1 MADPL
6 VLLHGFTQTGAAWDQ
21 VRALLGGRETHAPDL
36 RGHGARAG
44 DRPIDTATLVADVLE
59 AAPPRFDLAG
69 YSMGG
74 RLALHVALAAPGR
87 VRRLALIATTAG
99 IADPEEAQRRR
110 EADEELAVLLE
121 RDGIEAFADRWG
133 ALPLFARQTEAQRA
147 RARAMR
153 LGQDPAGLAAAL
165 RGFGTGA
172 MEPVWDRLAALN
184 LPVTIVVGSEDER
197 FREVARRLH
206 AAMPWA
212 RVVVV
217 AGAGHGLPLE
227 APGALA
233 RALER

>member
-6 VLLHGFTQTGAAWDQ
+6 VLLHGFTQTGAAWDE
-21 VRALLGGRETHAPDL
+21 VRARLGDRETHAPDL

-87 VRRLALIATTAG
+87 VRRLALVATTAG

-133 ALPLFARQTEAQRA
+133 ALPLFARQTEEQRA

-153 LGQDPAGLAAAL
+153 LRQDPAGLAAAL
-165 RGFGTGA
+165 RGFGTGT
-172 MEPVWDRLAALN
+172 MEPVWARLPALN

-197 FREVARRLH
+197 FREIARRLH

-217 AGAGHGLPLE
+217 AGAGHGLPLG

>member
-6 VLLHGFTQTGAAWDQ
+6 VLLHGFTQTGAAWDE
-21 VRALLGGRETHAPDL
+21 VRARLGDRETHAPDL

-87 VRRLALIATTAG
+87 VRRLALVATTAG

-121 RDGIEAFADRWG
+121 RDGIETFADRWG
-133 ALPLFARQTEAQRA
+133 ALALFARQTEEQRA

-165 RGFGTGA
+165 RGFGTGT
-172 MEPVWDRLAALN
+172 MEPVWDRLPALN

-197 FREVARRLH
+197 FREISRRLH

-233 RALER
+233 RALAR